1 MATRRYFQLGLLLV
15 PPKNLLI
22 ISQKFAIV
30 DHFICQS
37 YEGKVGIQ
45 RKPLRKI
52 LLYNTLH
59 VGRDMFKKL
68 DTESCLMLFAL
79 KWLNLRKA
87 HWMTLARKTNGSTNG
102 MKSQTRQQHQELP
115 MPSSPNPIQIFEF
128 TGQ

>member
-30 DHFICQS
+30 DHFICHF
-37 YEGKVGIQ
+37 YTGKVGIQ

-68 DTESCLMLFAL
+68 DAESCLC
-79 KWLNLRKA
+79 
-87 HWMTLARKTNGSTNG
+87 
-102 MKSQTRQQHQELP
+102 
-115 MPSSPNPIQIFEF
+115 
-128 TGQ
+128 